1 MTKIISMLSILLIAG
16 CSFAGN
22 PPAAV
27 KNAFENKFP
36 NATSVNWGKENAQEW
51 EAEFT
56 LNGKKISSN
65 FLTDGT
71 WVETEEPINKE
82 ELPKV
87 ILGVIQKQYSGWSI
101 MEAAKTE
108 TAKNG
113 TIYEADIKKGTKKLS
128 LAFKEDGTIVKE

>member
-27 KNAFENKFP
+27 KNAFEKKFP
-36 NATSVNWGKENAQEW
+36 GATSVSWGKENAQEW

-56 LNGKKISSN
+56 LNGKKISAN
-65 FLTDGT
+65 FQVDGT

-82 ELPKV
+82 ELPKAVLSV
-87 ILGVIQKQYSGWSI
+87 IEKQYPGWAI
-101 MEAAKTE
+101 METDKTE

-113 TIYEADIKKGTKKLS
+113 TIYEADLKNGAKKLS
-128 LAFKEDGTIVKE
+128 LAFKEDGTTVKE